1 MDKLIP
7 TKPSN
12 RTPSPE
18 SLYIFY
24 ESYFLKI
31 LNKFRKHQCSIGV
44 FMTAYATL
52 YNIDFSFTDLKN
64 EYDKAFNQETIYEN
78 PIFYAQPIESVQN
91 QNEYVVIDKL
101 GNKKVR
107 KHKIVIK

>member
-1 MDKLIP
+1 
-7 TKPSN
+7 
-12 RTPSPE
+12 
-18 SLYIFY
+18 
-24 ESYFLKI
+24 
-31 LNKFRKHQCSIGV
+31 
-44 FMTAYATL
+44 MTAYATL

-101 GNKKVR
+101 GNKKSEST
-107 KHKIVIK
+107 KLL